1 MKAKEI
7 DDGLEKE
14 LLEFIIE
21 VCNITDPVPDDFSPD
36 AMLIGPESP
45 LGLDSLDAV
54 EIVVAVE
61 KKYDIRIGSR
71 ETTRKILK
79 SLKTLA
85 DYIRRQT
92 KGKTKSKA
100 KVEG

>member
-1 MKAKEI
+1 MKSNEI
-7 DDGLEKE
+7 DELEKE

-21 VCNITDPVPDDFSPD
+21 VCNITDPVPDNISADDP
-36 AMLIGPESP
+36 LIGPESP

-54 EIVVAVE
+54 EIVVAAE

-85 DYIRRQT
+85 DYIRKQT
-92 KGKTKSKA
+92 KGKAKSKA
-100 KVEG
+100 TA